1 MGKKIGITT
10 KPEGGISN
18 LSIFHLSVLDIVPPV
33 GTDTLTQK
41 RTQ

>member
-1 MGKKIGITT
+1 MGKKMAITT

-18 LSIFHLSVLDIVPPV
+18 LSILLLSVLDIVLPV